1 MKESSR
7 RWIFASVVAAFAL
20 TLIIGNIDKTKIYQ
34 TIKTQLAQ
42 TGVVLHAKGLSL
54 SPMYMGSIR
63 LNNVNIQT
71 QAFTLHAEQISIDLN
86 LAALLTGKALPQ
98 ALYIRFA
105 EINVLQTEKESWLN
119 FIETEKLK
127 LKRIDISQSE
137 IHFEQQHI
145 TLEQTDLD
153 IRDIG
158 KNKNPRAELRAHI
171 GDGRIDAHGYLHLRH
186 GKITRGFSR
195 IKLID
200 IPLSFISHD
209 TTLET
214 LTGSITAHMYQDKPW
229 QTFGHLALQ
238 KDKRNYLELR
248 GKLKASGA
256 ELFVINDMVLKI
268 KDAGNVQISG
278 SCDTWNTCQINSQST
293 SLNLEPIANL
303 FNNTKYKYFVQNNS
317 LKNML
322 IQTNWNADNFSSQG
336 QFSWQK
342 INYSLS
348 TPLPQQKE
356 VHIDAG
362 TFVFEDLSFSNK
374 AHWHLRSATISTT
387 DNKDAS
393 INITSATLQPDY
405 WKVPLQLQHSSLWL
419 PLSQIILDQQT
430 HTQNIS
436 GDGVLTGHFVISR
449 TAEQDHSINFD
460 LDASQSSFSW
470 LGYKKPKNIPL
481 TLQGDI
487 IWKGDEIQP
496 SFLQS
501 SIQLADSYANIT
513 FKSGMLSLQDM
524 AVDFN
529 QLNNQSVTM
538 GQPLQYWH
546 GNIIGSINI
555 DLKQQQLLH
564 AQLQL
569 HDLGAKSHHLT
580 GNINYTDKHWKISQL
595 SWAFGKNQVQFTTNQ
610 QASVNI
616 HAESLDSTGLTRL
629 LQLPLTTKGRF
640 TAQKLTL
647 PFGRLNQVVASYKL
661 NEHQFMLKKFKSH
674 FYQGNLRA
682 KKLSISTQNNQLH
695 ISSMVQAGGIRLN
708 NWQWLQKQF
717 DGYLEGSMYATL
729 NLDAYFDPQG
739 KLNSWQSDGDV
750 MVYNAKW
757 LLNNKNI
764 QADKLALSMR
774 KREQFSAALNI
785 TKHKIKG
792 SGRIT
797 IDADTNI
804 TGHFNWQDKSFKLH
818 KTWPHLHYQQ
828 QP

>member
-7 RWIFASVVAAFAL
+7 RWIFASVVTAFVL
-20 TLIIGNIDKTKIYQ
+20 TLIIGNIDKTKIYHA
-34 TIKTQLAQ
+34 IKTQLVQ
-42 TGVVLHAKGLSL
+42 SGITLDAKSLNL
-54 SPMYMGSIR
+54 SPMYMGSIS
-63 LNNVNIQT
+63 LNDVNIQT

-98 ALYIRFA
+98 ALYVRFA

-119 FIETEKLK
+119 FIETESLK

-158 KNKNPRAELRAHI
+158 KNKNPRAELRTHI

-256 ELFVINDMVLKI
+256 KLFVINDMVLKI
-268 KDAGNVQISG
+268 KDAGSVQISG
-278 SCDTWNTCQINSQST
+278 SCDTWNICQINSQST

-303 FNNTKYKYFVQNNS
+303 FKNTKYKHFVQSNS
-317 LKNML
+317 LKNIL
-322 IQTNWNADNFSSQG
+322 IQTDWNADNFNSQG

-348 TPLPQQKE
+348 TPLAQQKE
-356 VHIDAG
+356 VNIDAG
-362 TFVFEDLSFSNK
+362 KFTFEGLSFSNK
-374 AHWHLRSATISTT
+374 AHWHLKSATISTA

-419 PLSQIILDQQT
+419 PLSQIIVDQQT
-430 HTQNIS
+430 HKQNIS
-436 GDGVLTGHFVISR
+436 GDGVLTGHLVISH
-449 TAEQDHSINFD
+449 TTKQDHSINFD

-470 LGYKKPKNIPL
+470 LGYKKPKNISL
-481 TLQGDI
+481 TLQGNI
-487 IWKGDEIQP
+487 VWENGEVQP

-501 SIQLADSYANIT
+501 TIQLADNYANIT
-513 FKSGMLSLQDM
+513 FKPSMLSLQDM

-529 QLNNQSVTM
+529 QLSNQGIVLA
-538 GQPLQYWH
+538 QPLQGWH
-546 GNIIGSINI
+546 GNIAGNLNIG
-555 DLKQQQLLH
+555 LEQQQLLH

-569 HDLGAKSHHLT
+569 HDLGAKNHHLT

-595 SWAFGKNQVQFTTNQ
+595 SWTFGENQVQFTTNQ
-610 QASVNI
+610 QANVNI
-616 HAESLDSTGLTRL
+616 HAESLDSTGLTGL
-629 LQLPLTTKGRF
+629 LQLPLTATGYF
-640 TAQKLTL
+640 TAQKLIL

-661 NEHQFMLKKFKSH
+661 DEHQFTLKKFKSH

-682 KKLSISTQNNQLH
+682 KKLSISSQNNQLH
-695 ISSMVQAGGIRLN
+695 ISSMVQAGGVRLN

-729 NLDAYFDPQG
+729 NLDAYFDPQS
-739 KLNSWQSDGDV
+739 KLNSWQGDGDI

-764 QADKLALSMR
+764 KADKLALSIR

-792 SGRIT
+792 RGRIT
-797 IDADTNI
+797 IDTDANI
-804 TGHFNWQDKSFKLH
+804 TGHFNWQNKSFKLH

>member
-1 MKESSR
+1 MRQSSR
-7 RWIFASVVAAFAL
+7 RWIFASVVAAFVL
-20 TLIIGNIDKTKIYQ
+20 TLIVGNIDKTKLYHA
-34 TIKTQLAQ
+34 IKTQLAQ
-42 TGVVLHAKGLSL
+42 SGVTLDAKSLSL
-54 SPMYMGSIR
+54 SPMYMGSIS
-63 LNNVNIQT
+63 LSNVNIQT
-71 QAFTLHAEQISIDLN
+71 QAFTLHAEQVSIDLN
-86 LAALLTGKALPQ
+86 LAALLTGKGLPQ

-105 EINVLQTEKESWLN
+105 EINVLQTEKDAWLN
-119 FIETEKLK
+119 FIESERFK

-145 TLEQTDLD
+145 TLEKTDLD

-158 KNKNPRAELRAHI
+158 NNKNPRAELRAHI

-229 QTFGHLALQ
+229 QTFGHLAL
-238 KDKRNYLELR
+238 KRNNRNYLELR
-248 GKLKASGA
+248 GKLKASEA
-256 ELFVINDMVLKI
+256 KLFVISDMVLKI

-278 SCDTWNTCQINSQST
+278 SCDTWNTCQIISQST
-293 SLNLEPIANL
+293 SLNLESITNL
-303 FNNTKYKYFVQNNS
+303 FNNTKYKHFAQSNS
-317 LKNML
+317 LKNIL
-322 IQTNWNADNFSSQG
+322 IQTDWNPDNFNSQG
-336 QFSWQK
+336 QFSWKK
-342 INYSLS
+342 INYTLS
-348 TPLPQQKE
+348 TPLPQKKE
-356 VHIDAG
+356 VNIDAG
-362 TFVFEDLSFSNK
+362 KFTFEGLSFSNK

-387 DNKDAS
+387 DDKDAS

-430 HTQNIS
+430 HKQNIS
-436 GDGVLTGHFVISR
+436 GDGILTGHLVISR

-460 LDASQSSFSW
+460 LDASQTSFSW

-487 IWKGDEIQP
+487 IWEDGEVQP

-501 SIQLADSYANIT
+501 TIQLADSYASIT
-513 FKSGMLSLQDM
+513 FKPSMLSLQNM
-524 AVDFN
+524 TVDFN
-529 QLNNQSVTM
+529 QLSNQGIVLAQT
-538 GQPLQYWH
+538 LQYWH
-546 GNIIGSINI
+546 GNIAGNLNI
-555 DLKQQQLLH
+555 DLEQQQLLH

-569 HDLGAKSHHLT
+569 HDLGAKNHHLT
-580 GNINYTDKHWKISQL
+580 GNINYADKLWHIPQL
-595 SWAFGKNQVQFTTNQ
+595 SWAFGENQVQFTTNQ
-610 QASVNI
+610 QANVNI
-616 HAESLDSTGLTRL
+616 HAESLDSTGLTGL
-629 LQLPLTTKGRF
+629 LQLPLTATGHF
-640 TAQKLTL
+640 TAQKLIL

-661 NEHQFMLKKFKSH
+661 NEHQFTLKKFKSH

-682 KKLSISTQNNQLH
+682 KKLSISAQNNQLY
-695 ISSMVQAGGIRLN
+695 ISSIVQAGGVRLN

-717 DGYLEGSMYATL
+717 DGYLEGNIYATL
-729 NLDAYFDPQG
+729 NLDAHFDPQG
-739 KLNSWQSDGDV
+739 KLNNWQGDGDI

-764 QADKLALSMR
+764 QADKLALSLR
-774 KREQFSAALNI
+774 KRKQFTAAFNI
-785 TKHKIKG
+785 TERQQKS

-797 IDADTNI
+797 IDADANVA
-804 TGHFNWQDKSFKLH
+804 GHFIWQNKSFKLH
-818 KTWPHLHYQQ
+818 KTWPHLHYQK